1 MTKLTGTKKQSNT
14 EEKIMKKIHKAL
26 IALFGALAL
35 TFAISAP
42 LALHARDVSVTIDG
56 VEVDFAD
63 QNAVI
68 ADDRTLVPVHGV
80 FETLGFYVDWDADT
94 LTATMSIY
102 DITIVIV
109 ADEQT
114 FTINGIEFEFDVPA
128 RLIGD
133 RILVPIRAVLEA
145 IGHFVYWDN
154 DTSTV
159 IIRNLWGFTHTSY
172 DSGALAN
179 QIAPPEIGEQIA
191 VIHTNHGEIHLRL
204 FPDLAPLTVENFTT
218 HALNGFFDGMI
229 FHRVIDDFVIQ
240 GGDPTGT
247 GAGGQS
253 IWGQPFGD
261 EFTTNLRHLRG
272 ALSMAN
278 AGPFTNSS
286 QFFIVQSDTIRHG
299 ARLDLEDFLVAQDA
313 LIPDT
318 DIYIRDVFPVS
329 FINHYLQHGG
339 VPDLDFHHAV
349 FGQVFYG
356 MDVVDTIAAVA
367 VGSLNLPLED
377 VVIIRIEIRVF
388 GE

>member
-1 MTKLTGTKKQSNT
+1 
-14 EEKIMKKIHKAL
+14 MKKIHKAL

-278 AGPFTNSS
+278 AGPFTNGS
-286 QFFIVQSDTIRHG
+286 QFFIVQSDTVRHG
-299 ARLDLEDFLVAQDA
+299 ARQDLESFLVTQDA

-318 DIYIRDVFPVS
+318 DIYIGDVFPAS
-329 FINHYLQHGG
+329 FINHYLQYGG

-356 MDVVDTIAAVA
+356 MDVVDAIAAVS
-367 VGSLNLPLED
+367 VGNANRPLED
-377 VVIIRIEIRVF
+377 VVIIRIEIRIF